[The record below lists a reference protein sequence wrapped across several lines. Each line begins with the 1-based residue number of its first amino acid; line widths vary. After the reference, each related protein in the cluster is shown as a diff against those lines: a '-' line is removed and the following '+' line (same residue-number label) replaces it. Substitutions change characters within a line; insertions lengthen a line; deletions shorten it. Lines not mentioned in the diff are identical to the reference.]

1 MSTTTPKG
9 RGISL
14 SAQLSVL
21 LIVLAALTFVSSVL
35 VSTNNMRG
43 YLDAQLAQAA
53 QDTANSLGLS
63 ISPYVGGEDLTVA
76 DTMIS
81 AIFDSGAYQQ
91 MRYTDTS
98 KQVHFDRS
106 NTLQPEGVPLWFVA
120 LFELAP
126 PVMQSEVNDG
136 WKIAGVLEVQVHP
149 GHAYLSLWRHT
160 KAVFWNSLG
169 ICLLALLAVHLL
181 LLVVLKP
188 LKDIEKQARSLAD
201 KKFELLDYMPLTKE
215 LRTVVQAL
223 NHMVG
228 QVRRNFGE
236 MNDRAEQLSKQVYL
250 DALTGLPNR
259 RALMQSFAATANA
272 QSNELDQPY
281 LALVA
286 LSSLKLVNDKDG
298 YAAGDAYVEKA
309 STLLQTQLR
318 QLEAAQLFRISG
330 SEFAILARFGENS
343 ASEFKLQLEQT
354 FAIAAGD
361 GYPSGF
367 ARVSLLALQPG
378 DELSQALAR
387 LDGDQALQTNLP
399 SPASPTAATPN
410 ADPISLINPLS
421 RSHWQDILHRFAR
434 SVISDT
440 AAGSTDTSLAA
451 SAEMQQMFSLDAQPV
466 FAGDQLLYVET
477 FVRFQHEG
485 RQLASAD
492 VFAMAERLGVSLLLD
507 KALVTFILSQLK
519 GLTELRVA
527 LNLSKSALHDDQ
539 FTRWLV
545 RVIEANCHE
554 LPALV
559 FEVNEQATLGAIGS
573 ARRFFDAVKQAG
585 AAVTIE
591 RFGASFSSFRY
602 LQGLNIDFIKIDGSY
617 TRALDEADTRFFV
630 DTMTHICHGIGIR
643 VIAAQVE
650 TQAQIDHCKALRF
663 DAMQGHALYAPI
675 FFSSFLQKMA
685 AISPTLR

>member
-1 MSTTTPKG
+1 MSPTTTKSP
-9 RGISL
+9 GISL

-21 LIVLAALTFVSSVL
+21 LIALAALTFVSSVL
-35 VSTNNMRG
+35 VSTHNMRG

-91 MRYTDTS
+91 IRYTDAAQ
-98 KQVHFDRS
+98 QVQFDRN

-126 PVMQSEVNDG
+126 PVMHSEVNDG
-136 WKIAGVLEVQVHP
+136 WKIAGVLDVQVHP

-181 LLVVLKP
+181 LLFVLKP

-215 LRTVVQAL
+215 LRAVVQAL

-236 MNDRAEQLSKQVYL
+236 MNDRAEQLNKQVYL

-259 RALMQSFAATANA
+259 RALMQSFSAMTATPG
-272 QSNELDQPY
+272 QELDQPY
-281 LALVA
+281 LALVS
-286 LSSLKLVNDKDG
+286 LSSLKQVNDNDG
-298 YAAGDAYVEKA
+298 YAAGDAYVETA
-309 STLLQTQLR
+309 ATLLQAQLR

-343 ASEFKLQLEQT
+343 ASEFRLMLEQT
-354 FAIAAGD
+354 FAIAAD
-361 GYPSGF
+361 SRFNNGF
-367 ARVSLLALQPG
+367 AKVSLLALQDG
-378 DELSQALAR
+378 DQLSQALAR
-387 LDGDQALQTNLP
+387 LDGDQALQSNLP
-399 SPASPTAATPN
+399 SPASPLM
-410 ADPISLINPLS
+410 ADQADLINPLS

-434 SVISDT
+434 SVVSDT
-440 AAGSTDTSLAA
+440 AAGVSDTSLQA
-451 SAEMQQMFSLDAQPV
+451 SPEMQQMFSLDAQPV
-466 FAGDQLLYVET
+466 FAGEELLYVET

-507 KALVTFILSQLK
+507 KAVVTYILSQLI
-519 GLTELRVA
+519 GLTQLKVA
-527 LNLSKSALHDDQ
+527 INLSKSALHDEQ

-545 RVIEANCHE
+545 RVIETNRQQ

-573 ARRFFDAVKQAG
+573 ARRFFDAVKQVG
-585 AAVTIE
+585 AAITIE

-602 LQGLNIDFIKIDGSY
+602 LQGLNVDFIKIDGSY

-630 DTMTHICHGIGIR
+630 DTMTHICHGVGIR

-650 TQAQIDHCKALRF
+650 TQAQIDHCKALHV
-663 DAMQGHALYAPI
+663 DALQGHALYEPV
-675 FFSSFLQKMA
+675 FFSTFLQKMA